1 MIEDD
6 LRLVKFTADDAILQ
20 CLIPGLASMEAD
32 VRSRL
37 LLGIRPIFIFRALCL
52 QIDLEA
58 LDELAL
64 TAVTPPVCGSHV
76 PNGLDR
82 MLAVTKLRANVADVQ
97 DFGANVI
104 R

>member
-1 MIEDD
+1 M
-6 LRLVKFTADDAILQ
+6 
-20 CLIPGLASMEAD
+20 
-32 VRSRL
+32 
-37 LLGIRPIFIFRALCL
+37 CL